1 MPTPT
6 QFWKRRASLLLTQE
20 ERALDLSD
28 LRFTFK
34 TSQADLQSP
43 SNCMI
48 RVYNLT
54 QETMEQAQAEY
65 GEVVVQAGYEEN
77 YGVIFKGQIRWFH
90 KGIEGAKDAY
100 LDILAADGDLGYN
113 NAIIN
118 RSLTKGA
125 KVSDQIDA
133 LSQAFG
139 ALGLGV
145 GHNGITPGD
154 AQALS
159 RGKVMFGLARTAMNT
174 VTRTHGATWSINGGK
189 INIIPLDGYLP
200 GEAVVLNRDTGLIG
214 RPEQTQEGIR
224 VRVLLNPRLNP
235 GGLVQIDQAA
245 INRVI
250 AAKANK
256 ASLAYNSW
264 AEPLYVADTSA
275 DGLYRLYVVEH
286 TGDTMGQQW
295 YSELVCLRAD
305 RSTLKV
311 KPYG

>member
-1 MPTPT
+1 MTAP
-6 QFWKRRASLLLTQE
+6 QFWKRKATLLLTKGD
-20 ERALDLSD
+20 RALDLSD
-28 LRFTFK
+28 LRFTFR

-43 SNCMI
+43 SNCYI
-48 RVYNLT
+48 RVYNMT
-54 QETMEQAQAEY
+54 QETMAQAQEEF
-65 GEVVVQAGYEEN
+65 GDVVVQAGYEEN
-77 YGVIFKGQIRWFH
+77 YGVIFQGQIRWFH
-90 KGIEGAKDAY
+90 KGMEGAKDTY

-118 RSLTKGA
+118 RSLAKGSSV
-125 KVSDQIDA
+125 KDRVDA

-139 ALGLGV
+139 ALGLGM
-145 GHNGITPGD
+145 GHDGITPGD

-174 VTRTHGATWSINGGK
+174 VTRTAGATWSIQNGK

-200 GEAVVLNRDTGLIG
+200 GERVVLNRDTGLIG

-224 VRVLLNPRLNP
+224 ARSLLNPRLNC
-235 GGLVQIDQAA
+235 GGLIQIDQTS
-245 INRVI
+245 INKVI

-264 AEPLYVADTSA
+264 TEPLYVADTSA
-275 DGLYRLYVVEH
+275 DGIYRLYVVEH
-286 TGDTMGQQW
+286 SGDTMGQPW
-295 YSELVCLRAD
+295 YSDLVCLRAD
-305 RSTLKV
+305 RTSLKV